1 MKAFVVMTHWHIIL
15 PVKSQM
21 NAKKIKRVQI
31 CQSKRREEWLVSEGK
46 SKIGKK
52 LHVIAQDLVS

>member
-1 MKAFVVMTHWHIIL
+1 MTHWHIIL